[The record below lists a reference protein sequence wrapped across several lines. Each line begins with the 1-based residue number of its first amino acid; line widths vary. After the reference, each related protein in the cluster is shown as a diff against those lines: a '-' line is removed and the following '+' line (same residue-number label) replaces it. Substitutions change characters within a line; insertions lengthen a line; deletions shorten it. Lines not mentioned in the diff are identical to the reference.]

1 VVAVVASRRVGDVTV
16 PVTAIGEAGRAAA
29 GVATDVAGIDLAAPA
44 GDIAAALPG
53 SRSAQVA
60 AAAAQQ
66 WRAEFIGVT
75 TAMQDYGRGLGD
87 TATEYRNAEAAQLQ
101 QIAAV
106 LPGPAGVLAAAPSLI
121 RQALG

>member
-1 VVAVVASRRVGDVTV
+1 VGDVTV
-16 PVTAIGEAGRAAA
+16 PVTAIGEAGRMAAA
-29 GVATDVAGIDLAAPA
+29 VASDVSGIDVAGPA
-44 GDIAAALPG
+44 GEIATALPG

-66 WRAEFIGVT
+66 WRVELTGVT
-75 TAMQDYGRGLGD
+75 TAMQDYGRDLAD
-87 TATEYRNAEAAQLQ
+87 TATEYRHAEAAQLQ

-106 LPGPAGVLAAAPSLI
+106 LPGPAALLAGAPSLI

>member
-1 VVAVVASRRVGDVTV
+1 M
-16 PVTAIGEAGRAAA
+16 PVSAIGEAGRVAAA
-29 GVATDVAGIDLAAPA
+29 VASDVAGIDVAGPA
-44 GDIAAALPG
+44 GEIAVALPG
-53 SRSAQVA
+53 SRSAQAA

-66 WRAEFIGVT
+66 WRREFTGVT
-75 TAMQDYGRGLGD
+75 TAMQDYGRGLAD

-106 LPGPAGVLAAAPSLI
+106 LPGPAGLMAGTPSLI

>member
-1 VVAVVASRRVGDVTV
+1 MV
-16 PVTAIGEAGRAAA
+16 PITAIGDAGRAAA
-29 GVATDVAGIDLAAPA
+29 GVATDVAGIDVAGPA
-44 GDIAAALPG
+44 GEIAGALPG

-66 WRAEFIGVT
+66 WRTEFTGVT

-87 TATEYRNAEAAQLQ
+87 TATEYRNAEQAQLQ
-101 QIAAV
+101 QITQATAA
-106 LPGPAGVLAAAPSLI
+106 LPGPVGLLGSAAVGASSLI